1 MEDKKWKKYLYNVI
15 NENDGNILGPFQDRE
30 SAILYFTENYN
41 NVIIKTRVATLLDN
55 KVYRQTYVTAEDE
68 TDENDFTI
76 ECIDAKTD
84 EHVTWKDELNELNEL
99 F

>member
-1 MEDKKWKKYLYNVI
+1 MKKYLYNVI

-41 NVIIKTRVATLLDN
+41 NVTVKTRITKLLDN
-55 KVYRQTYVTAEDE
+55 KVYRETYVIVEDE
-68 TDENDFTI
+68 TGENDFTI
-76 ECIDAKTD
+76 ECIDAETY
-84 EHVTWKDELNELNEL
+84 EHVTWKDELDELNEL